1 MKYSWR
7 IGRIFGID
15 FYVDSSWFVILILF
29 TWILATSYFPSQL
42 PNWPPLRLWIF
53 GLLTSVIVFASVL
66 AHELAHSLVAIKHG
80 VTVKSITLFILGG
93 VAQISSEPRE
103 PLQEFVMAVV
113 GPLTSFILSAFFF
126 LGSLVGLFVSPALV
140 AIMSY
145 LALINLVL
153 GLFNLLPGFPMD
165 GGRVLRALVWKAT
178 GDLKKATKIA
188 SVSGQVFAFVLMG
201 LGIFQVLMGGLSGLW
216 LVFVGWF
223 LHSAAVR
230 SYQQVRVET
239 RLKGVS
245 AGELMNE
252 NFKTI
257 PSDLTVAQLVDDYIF
272 KRKERVFVVTDEGQ
286 LQGIVC
292 LEDVKA
298 TPRSE
303 WPRTTAGNIMTP
315 RVELKSVTPE
325 TSGEDV
331 LKSLAEKDVHQVPVM
346 IGDRVAGLI
355 RRSDVLRYIKLRDDL
370 GS

>member
-1 MKYSWR
+1 MRHSWR

-15 FYVDSSWFVILILF
+15 LYVDSSWFVILILF
-29 TWILATSYFPSQL
+29 TWILATSYFPAQL
-42 PNWPPLRLWIF
+42 PSWPPVRLWVL
-53 GLLTSVIVFASVL
+53 GLLTSLMVFASVL

-80 VTVKSITLFILGG
+80 ETVKRITLFILGG
-93 VAQISSEPRE
+93 VAQISSEPKQ

-188 SVSGQVFAFVLMG
+188 SVSGQVFAFMLMG
-201 LGIFQVLMGGLSGLW
+201 LGMFQVFMGGFSGLW

-230 SYQQVRVET
+230 SYQQVRAET

-245 AGELMNE
+245 AGDLMNE
-252 NFKTI
+252 NFQSITSDMTI
-257 PSDLTVAQLVDDYIF
+257 IHLVDDFIF
-272 KRKERVFVVTDEGQ
+272 KRKERVFLVTDEGR
-286 LQGIVC
+286 LRGIVC

-303 WPRTTAGNIMTP
+303 WNRTTAGDIMTP
-315 RVELKSVTPE
+315 RAELKSVTPE
-325 TSGEDV
+325 TPGEDV
-331 LKSLAEKDVHQVPVM
+331 LKILAEKDVHQVPVM
-346 IGDRVAGLI
+346 LGDTVGGI
-355 RRSDVLRYIKLRDDL
+355 ICRSDVLRYIKIRDDL